1 MTTATARRAAEYAA
15 LATLRDLFPIGST
28 VQTKVL
34 HVSRS
39 GMLRSFAVLV
49 PTDAGSIRDV
59 SRLVATVIGARVHT
73 PTGGVSMGG
82 CGMDM
87 GYALAYSL
95 SRALYRDGFP
105 CTGIRPGGPGA
116 PCPSNDHVNERMA
129 VYTLGSEADPYNP
142 GRMHSDPGYAL
153 SHRHI

>member
-59 SRLVATVIGARVHT
+59 SHLVAAAIGARVHT

-105 CTGIRPGGPGA
+105 CTGRTD
-116 PCPSNDHVNERMA
+116 CPSNDHVNER
-129 VYTLGSEADPYNP
+129 SRSPYATACNP

-153 SHRHI
+153 THRHI